1 MVRVPYEKLPG
12 LEHVYLEDSFVL
24 ACIERESEIVFSL
37 DLVLTPGHESY
48 TPAEPNEQHCY
59 RPGKLI
65 FRNPTA
71 VTWLRKDFS
80 DPSFDASGQFDFGAI
95 DSMTL
100 EDGVYR
106 LVGSWGAV
114 TIKSDPPT
122 ILLASP

>member
-1 MVRVPYEKLPG
+1 MTGVPYEKLPG
-12 LEHVYLEDSFVL
+12 LEHIYLEDSFVL
-24 ACIERESEIVFSL
+24 ACIESESEIVFSL

-48 TPAEPNEQHCY
+48 TPAKPNEQHCY
-59 RPGKLI
+59 CSGKLI

-71 VTWLRKDFS
+71 VTWLRNDFS
-80 DPSFDASGQFDFGAI
+80 DPSIDASGQADFGAI
-95 DSMTL
+95 DSMVL

-122 ILLASP
+122 ILLAWP

>member
-1 MVRVPYEKLPG
+1 MARVPYEKLPG
-12 LEHVYLEDSFVL
+12 LEHIYLEDSFVL
-24 ACIERESEIVFSL
+24 ACIESESEIVFSL
-37 DLVLTPGHESY
+37 DLVLTPGHERY
-48 TPAEPNEQHCY
+48 TPAKPNEQHCY
-59 RPGKLI
+59 RSGKLI

-71 VTWLRKDFS
+71 VTWSRKDFN
-80 DPSFDASGQFDFGAI
+80 DPSIDASGQIDFGAI
-95 DSMTL
+95 DSMAL

>member
-1 MVRVPYEKLPG
+1 MRVPYEKLPG
-12 LEHVYLEDSFVL
+12 LEHIYLEDSFVL
-24 ACIERESEIVFSL
+24 ACVERESEIVFLL

-59 RPGKLI
+59 RSGKLI
-65 FRNPTA
+65 FRNSTA

-80 DPSFDASGQFDFGAI
+80 HPSVDASGQIDFGAI

-106 LVGSWGAV
+106 LVGYWGAV